1 MTANDKKKI
10 TFSMW
15 IGSWNI
21 GSYKKLTKDTLD
33 KWYTEDK
40 EKDIMVFG
48 FQEVDSTDKLKR
60 QIVKLVGDKFKK
72 IIIEDSQNIYE
83 GDTLLLLNS
92 GKDASGKNFDVCTK
106 AVAPGANNFKIGLFI
121 FINQKVLIQLEDKK
135 KYDKDKECF
144 GKKGKDLAKNTS
156 VSVIGHQ
163 KETKGFI
170 SITLNFIKNKN
181 LSIICCHLPFGETAQ
196 YTIDSYRTINGIT
209 QNKMN
214 ENSIIVF
221 GDLNSRSVIDM
232 DREPENNDFLNGMK
246 KDIDCG
252 DPHEWNNC
260 KGYINCKDGLDEWGD
275 KLSKVN
281 SQNTEPYKDNKSQE
295 IINFLYKRDILKKI
309 IVQKR
314 AFEDFED
321 LEDPIKFLPTY
332 KRDEKTGE
340 YKFYKSS
347 SKLLKKKVYHGRLPG
362 YPDRIIYKDT
372 KGMLSPVKGTYK
384 ANIIKG
390 NDHYPISGELDIKY
404 DVASTEGVSGEL
416 DIKYD
421 DVASTEGGGKYRKSL
436 KKKRKSLKKK
446 RKSLRKKKN
455 KSRKR

>member
-1 MTANDKKKI
+1 MTANDKN

-21 GSYKKLTKDTLD
+21 GSYKKLTKDSLD
-33 KWYTEDK
+33 KWYTKDE

-48 FQEVDSTDKLKR
+48 FQEVDSTDNLKK
-60 QIVKLVGDKFKK
+60 QIVKLVGDKFNKR
-72 IIIEDSQNIYE
+72 IIEDSQDIYE
-83 GDTLLLLNS
+83 GETLLLLNS

-181 LSIICCHLPFGETAQ
+181 LSIICCHLPFGKSAD
-196 YTIDSYRTINGIT
+196 YTIDSYKTIINGIT

-221 GDLNSRSVIDM
+221 GDLNSRSVIDI
-232 DREPENNDFLNGMK
+232 DRKPENNDFLNGMK

-275 KLSKVN
+275 KLSEVN
-281 SQNTEPYKDNKSQE
+281 SQNTKPYNDTNSQD
-295 IINFLYKRDILKKI
+295 IIDFLYKRDILKKI
-309 IVQKR
+309 IDQGS
-314 AFEDFED
+314 AFKNFKD
-321 LEDPIKFLPTY
+321 LESIKFLPTY

-390 NDHYPISGELDIKY
+390 NDHYPISGELNIK
-404 DVASTEGVSGEL
+404 L
-416 DIKYD
+416 D
-421 DVASTEGGGKYRKSL
+421 DVASTAGGGKY
-436 KKKRKSLKKK
+436 RKSLKKK